1 MAQFSAVII
10 ALTFVMSSLGLA
22 SSRAAEDVKPKPK
35 SNKPERTLSSKER
48 LDFIRRAQV
57 WMPTNVAAM
66 DLRAGPQGPGAV
78 EAGAVVTCDY
88 VKNHCSGSHPKF
100 ERVLPDGDVIKVKYG
115 QDNGEVFGAVLGS
128 RLLWALG

>member
-78 EAGAVVTCDY
+78 APGAVVTCDH
-88 VKNHCSGSHPKF
+88 VQTK
-100 ERVLPDGDVIKVKYG
+100 RDGYNPHVDW
-115 QDNGEVFGAVLGS
+115 
-128 RLLWALG
+128 LL